1 MLRLGARL
9 AGPRCLLLC
18 LLPAVL
24 GAQPGWAGRPK
35 PLPCQQ
41 VRLFPRAVASP
52 ALPTGAEL
60 GPSTHPAAQ
69 RRQVPNAN
77 PSARPQPASVSFCLP
92 SLPTFVLP
100 SALLPSSLFA
110 RGPSQ
115 PLPVLLCWWH
125 LEQCPRS
132 AEAMPW
138 VPSEG
143 ITSEGGDG
151 DALALSVLPLP
162 FRPWCCLGGQ
172 PDPEAS
178 PCSVS
183 SRQSF
188 SFPSAQCLSPRAGA
202 RGVGDDPQKPSDA
215 CQQPEGCGPPKRC
228 HRWHQPAP
236 GQEQVSQATG
246 SVPPRHRALQ
256 TRKPH
261 HP

>member
-125 LEQCPRS
+125 LEQCPRLGALRGDHFGGRGRGCSGTVS
-132 AEAMPW
+132 AAP
-138 VPSEG
+138 
-143 ITSEGGDG
+143 
-151 DALALSVLPLP
+151 ALSPMVLLGRTTRPRGFSLLSQQQAELFLP
-162 FRPWCCLGGQ
+162 FCTVLVP
-172 PDPEAS
+172 
-178 PCSVS
+178 
-183 SRQSF
+183 
-188 SFPSAQCLSPRAGA
+188 AGW
-202 RGVGDDPQKPSDA
+202 GS
-215 CQQPEGCGPPKRC
+215 GC
-228 HRWHQPAP
+228 W
-236 GQEQVSQATG
+236 
-246 SVPPRHRALQ
+246 
-256 TRKPH
+256 
-261 HP
+261 